1 MGMDNQTHLLDC
13 ALALFSQNS
22 YAAVGV
28 QEVVEAANLTKPT
41 LYHYFGSKRGLLD
54 ALLAR
59 EAEPLL
65 AALTK
70 AAVYQGDL
78 VQTLENI
85 ARAYFN
91 IAQKAPDFYRML
103 LSMQYSPTESETYRA
118 IHPYTRRQ
126 QTVLEDVFCQAGTD
140 HGNMN
145 GRHKRYAAGLWGA
158 INAAVGLYFQG
169 EWDLDSQ
176 VVHQVVHQ
184 FMHGIFS

>member
-1 MGMDNQTHLLDC
+1 MDNQTHLLDC

-28 QEVVEAANLTKPT
+28 QEVVEAAGLTKPT

-65 AALTK
+65 AAMTA

-85 ARAYFN
+85 TRAFFN
-91 IAQKAPDFYRML
+91 SAQNAPDFYRMF
-103 LSMQYSPTESETYRA
+103 LSMQYSPPESETYCA
-118 IHPYTRRQ
+118 IAPYVRGQ
-126 QTVLEDVFCQAGTD
+126 QHALEAVFQKAAED
-140 HGNMN
+140 YGNMI
-145 GRHKRYAAGLWGA
+145 GRKTRYAAGFQGA
-158 INAAVGLYFQG
+158 INAAIGLYFQG

-176 VVHQVVHQ
+176 AVYQVVHQ